1 MAEAALA
8 LSEQKN
14 QSLGEHVT
22 RLKAEKDDE
31 REKQS
36 RLRKKEEEV
45 GQQEQKKNVL
55 LLVVVCELKI
65 QAGEIWILSSDLD
78 QLMEDPQR

>member
-22 RLKAEKDDE
+22 RLKTEKDDE

-45 GQQEQKKNVL
+45 GQQKKNVL